1 LPDLAAELLSLGWLS
16 MPRTPKDSALKT
28 AAIAIGE
35 MAGKA
40 VAAAES
46 VLPHRRAAAR
56 PPEKSRKAAG
66 KLPPKN
72 KSRLPRRQKKMLARQ
87 AQNKA

>member
-1 LPDLAAELLSLGWLS
+1 
-16 MPRTPKDSALKT
+16 MPKTTKDSALKT

-46 VLPHRRAAAR
+46 VLPHRPASA
-56 PPEKSRKAAG
+56 PPAKKAPKAAG

-72 KSRLPRRQKKMLARQ
+72 KSRMPRRQKKALSRQ

>member
-1 LPDLAAELLSLGWLS
+1 
-16 MPRTPKDSALKT
+16 MPKKPQQDSAEKSPLKT

-35 MAGKA
+35 LAGKA

-46 VLPHRRAAAR
+46 VLPHKHAA
-56 PPEKSRKAAG
+56 PPAGKARKASG

-72 KSRLPRRQKKMLARQ
+72 KARVPRRLKKRLAKQ
-87 AQNKA
+87 AR

>member
-1 LPDLAAELLSLGWLS
+1 
-16 MPRTPKDSALKT
+16 MPKTPKDSALKT

-46 VLPHRRAAAR
+46 VLPHRQAAGSPAK
-56 PPEKSRKAAG
+56 KSRKAAG
-66 KLPPKN
+66 KLPAKN
-72 KSRLPRRQKKMLARQ
+72 KARLPRRQKKTLARQ
-87 AQNKA
+87 AAK

>member
-1 LPDLAAELLSLGWLS
+1 
-16 MPRTPKDSALKT
+16 MPKKPQDSTLKT

-35 MAGKA
+35 IAGKA

-46 VLPHRRAAAR
+46 VLPHRQAAA
-56 PPEKSRKAAG
+56 PPAQKAAKTSG

-72 KSRLPRRQKKMLARQ
+72 KSRLPRRQKKALARQ
-87 AQNKA
+87 PQNKA

>member
-1 LPDLAAELLSLGWLS
+1 
-16 MPRTPKDSALKT
+16 MPKTPKDSALKT

-35 MAGKA
+35 IAGKT

-46 VLPHRRAAAR
+46 VLPHRQASA
-56 PPEKSRKAAG
+56 PPPSQSSPKATG
-66 KLPPKN
+66 KLPPKH
-72 KSRLPRRQKKMLARQ
+72 KARVPRRQKKALARQ

>member
-1 LPDLAAELLSLGWLS
+1 
-16 MPRTPKDSALKT
+16 MPKTPKDSALKT

-35 MAGKA
+35 IAGKA

-46 VLPHRRAAAR
+46 ALPHRQAPA
-56 PPEKSRKAAG
+56 PPAEKSPKAPG
-66 KLPPKN
+66 KLPPKH
-72 KSRLPRRQKKMLARQ
+72 KARVPRRQKKALARQ

>member
-1 LPDLAAELLSLGWLS
+1 
-16 MPRTPKDSALKT
+16 MPKTPKDSALKT

-46 VLPHRRAAAR
+46 VLPHRHAPAPSA
-56 PPEKSRKAAG
+56 KKAGKTAG
-66 KLPPKN
+66 KLPPKH
-72 KSRLPRRQKKMLARQ
+72 KARVPRRQKKALTRQ

>member
-1 LPDLAAELLSLGWLS
+1 MPKKTPDS
-16 MPRTPKDSALKT
+16 PLKT

-46 VLPHRRAAAR
+46 VLPHRNAAA
-56 PPEKSRKAAG
+56 PPAQKSRKTG
-66 KLPPKN
+66 KLPPKH
-72 KSRLPRRQKKMLARQ
+72 KTRLPRRQKKALGRQ

>member
-1 LPDLAAELLSLGWLS
+1 
-16 MPRTPKDSALKT
+16 MPKTPKDSALKT

-46 VLPHRRAAAR
+46 VLPHRHAAAS
-56 PPEKSRKAAG
+56 PGPKATKTSG
-66 KLPPKN
+66 KLPPKH
-72 KSRLPRRQKKMLARQ
+72 KSRLPRRQKKALAR

>member
-1 LPDLAAELLSLGWLS
+1 MPKRAPDS
-16 MPRTPKDSALKT
+16 TLKT

-35 MAGKA
+35 IAGKA

-46 VLPHRRAAAR
+46 ILPHPHAAAPPAAR
-56 PPEKSRKAAG
+56 PQKAAG
-66 KLPPKN
+66 KLPPKH
-72 KSRLPRRQKKMLARQ
+72 KSRLPRRQKKALARQ

>member
-1 LPDLAAELLSLGWLS
+1 
-16 MPRTPKDSALKT
+16 MPKTQKDSALTT

-46 VLPHRRAAAR
+46 GLPHRQAAT
-56 PPEKSRKAAG
+56 PPAKKTVKAAG

-72 KSRLPRRQKKMLARQ
+72 KARVPRRQKKALARQ
-87 AQNKA
+87 THRGA

>member
-1 LPDLAAELLSLGWLS
+1 
-16 MPRTPKDSALKT
+16 MPKTPKDSTLKT

-46 VLPHRRAAAR
+46 VLPHRHTEA
-56 PPEKSRKAAG
+56 PPAKMAPKAAG

-72 KSRLPRRQKKMLARQ
+72 KARLPRRQKKTLARQ

>member
-1 LPDLAAELLSLGWLS
+1 
-16 MPRTPKDSALKT
+16 MPNTPKDSALKT
-28 AAIAIGE
+28 AAITIGE

-46 VLPHRRAAAR
+46 VLPHRHASA
-56 PPEKSRKAAG
+56 PPAKKSRNTAG

-72 KSRLPRRQKKMLARQ
+72 KARVPRRQKKALARQ